1 MQCGMLVSMCFMSLS
16 CSLSLSLSV
25 PQSLSLSLCV
35 CVSPFLLKRDYFHI
49 QDVLIIICLPT
60 IPPGSSLPP
69 FHADLMPF
77 CLSLEKTMWEWQVAN
92 QFLF

>member
-1 MQCGMLVSMCFMSLS
+1 MWDASVHVFYVSLLL
-16 CSLSLSLSV
+16 SLSLSLSV

-69 FHADLMPF
+69 FHADPQPF